1 MTQVLT
7 VRIPHELLSKAEAR
21 AARLGLDRAK
31 YVRGLI
37 EQDLSKETRQP
48 KHKFGSEDLIGSVA
62 LGEGPYPNR
71 CVRELMRA
79 RGIAKRANRWR

>member
-7 VRIPHELLSKAEAR
+7 VRIPPQLLSKAEAR

-37 EQDLSKETRQP
+37 EQDLSLETKQP
-48 KHKFGSEDLIGSVA
+48 KRKFASEDLIGSVT
-62 LGEGPYPNR
+62 LGKGPYTNQR
-71 CVRELMRA
+71 VRELMRA
-79 RGIAKRANRWR
+79 RVTAKREKNR

>member
-7 VRIPHELLSKAEAR
+7 VRIPPELLSKAEAR

-31 YVRGLI
+31 YVRNLI
-37 EQDLSKETRQP
+37 EQDLSKETMGP

-62 LGEGPYPNR
+62 LGEGPYTNR
-71 CVRELMRA
+71 RIRDLMRA
-79 RGIAKRANRWR
+79 RLTAKREKNR